1 MERLKLLLSKPAI
14 RLLDAALAL
23 SFFYLGTTKLLDRH
37 GVAHLAAL
45 GAGSGRRLMTAA
57 LEIAAGALLLAGASG
72 YVVAP
77 VVVAVATTEMLLFQ
91 RPPIVAA
98 MCVGTHWFATW
109 ARRTHER
116 RVANDRLREEIALC
130 VSAAG
135 LPERRQS
142 ARDPRRMAMQG
153 QGAVNIRQP
162 LH

>member
-37 GVAHLAAL
+37 GVAHLAVL

-77 VVVAVATTEMLLFQ
+77 VVLAVATTEMLLFQ
-91 RPPIVAA
+91 RPPFVAA
-98 MCVGTHWFATW
+98 MCVSTHGFATW

-116 RVANDRLREEIALC
+116 RVANDRLREEIALG
-130 VSAAG
+130 VSAVWSTRS
-135 LPERRQS
+135 P
-142 ARDPRRMAMQG
+142 P
-153 QGAVNIRQP
+153 IRS
-162 LH
+162 

>member
-23 SFFYLGTTKLLDRH
+23 SFFYLGTTKLLDGH
-37 GVAHLAAL
+37 GVAYLAAL
-45 GAGSGRRLMTAA
+45 GVGPGRRLMTAG

-91 RPPIVAA
+91 RPPLVAA
-98 MCVGTHWFATW
+98 MCVGTHGFTTW

-116 RVANDRLREEIALC
+116 RITNDRLREEIALG
-130 VSAAG
+130 VSALGSTRA
-135 LPERRQS
+135 P
-142 ARDPRRMAMQG
+142 P
-153 QGAVNIRQP
+153 IRS
-162 LH
+162 